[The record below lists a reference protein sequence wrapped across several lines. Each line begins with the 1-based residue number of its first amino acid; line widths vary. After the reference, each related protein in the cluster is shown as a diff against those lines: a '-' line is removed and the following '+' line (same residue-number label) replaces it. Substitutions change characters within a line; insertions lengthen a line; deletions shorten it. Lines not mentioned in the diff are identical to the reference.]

1 MNGNVPSALS
11 TSMGMEKKPFTYL
24 PGGIDFSELKSPKMQ
39 KRIHKHLQGNGLA
52 ADQTVSAPFGGVGG
66 TASTPSTKHENAMRG
81 SSLPR
86 SMGSTTMMA
95 NTPYKKPEFK
105 KQGSI
110 SDLLSFTDP
119 DPPPATMFQS
129 KPQAEPYNPYAKK
142 KPSNDDSVIEYN
154 NGVRVQQQEKQAN
167 PASAT
172 KAAMHATPFVQAS
185 QKSNGQENLPR
196 PPINNVMQSHLVN
209 STPNLSG
216 MMTPPLPPSK
226 PPSGTMTPPP
236 PPPPKPPSGI
246 MTPPPKPPVGT
257 MTPPPLAPPKPNQV
271 CPPPPPAPPKPPSG
285 VIPPPPPPPPPSAD
299 ADPFN
304 MSAPKMKAS
313 KVNQVH
319 AQLQHEKMQKL
330 EEERLERERLEE
342 LERQRQEALE
352 RQRQEEERRRQEEE
366 RKRLEEER
374 KRQEEERKR
383 IEDERH
389 RQEELER
396 QRQMELEKQ
405 RQEELQ
411 RQRQLEME
419 WQRQEE
425 EKRQTQKELDLYNQQ
440 QEEIRMLE
448 ELQQQKLDELWR
460 LKEEEKLRE
469 HQIKQLKS
477 QTSIEEE
484 KRREFEQ
491 YMQEEMQR
499 QEAMSDVQQGQTTG
513 QLTPKRASSDVPDQ
527 SKKFDATFIPY
538 FIPRDKMEP
547 MELYEEMPSEQEM
560 GVSGFE
566 IDRSR
571 FKEKVRP
578 KPPLPPPSPTKL
590 KRGRGYQSPKL
601 MEQQRMKQEEELIR
615 KAQEQDKKRRE
626 VEEQRKIIE
635 DNQRKI
641 DEIKHQQR
649 LEQENLRRQA
659 EEEKQRQE
667 EEQRRQYEEQQ
678 RQYLEMQ
685 RIEEERIRRAHE
697 EEKLRKAQEEERL
710 RREAEEARIRQAQ
723 EDERLWRAQ
732 QEEKR
737 LEEMR
742 RQEEE
747 LRWQQSR
754 IPDHDPFAMQPRVD
768 LLNRPFFSPPVLM
781 PSNPM
786 FSSDFFKADPF
797 NHQQIMTEP
806 SHQNQRIS
814 PQGVKDGSSRII
826 PIQVEKGKNAFS
838 NQTNNEA
845 SKVREV
851 PISINNLNDLK
862 HHQRQNNAEDSIRGY
877 SKPQAKPKAESG
889 SGFDDVMKAMKSN
902 PTFSQRERNSSLHSV
917 ESVPSS
923 PATVQ
928 VTGTFQPP
936 PLKHVR
942 QHSLPDSVGPQH
954 LRRSSEPEAILQ
966 TRKNV
971 ASELDSNM
979 GDPKNRK
986 PSNMFGPRKTPS
998 QSPYMRLLSRAL
1010 SQSSNEGDGGN
1021 GEFEEGQVVS
1031 KEYKGEQGRYMPPKH
1046 GKPAKFQEDEV

>member
-1 MNGNVPSALS
+1 
-11 TSMGMEKKPFTYL
+11 
-24 PGGIDFSELKSPKMQ
+24 
-39 KRIHKHLQGNGLA
+39 
-52 ADQTVSAPFGGVGG
+52 
-66 TASTPSTKHENAMRG
+66 
-81 SSLPR
+81 
-86 SMGSTTMMA
+86 
-95 NTPYKKPEFK
+95 
-105 KQGSI
+105 
-110 SDLLSFTDP
+110 
-119 DPPPATMFQS
+119 
-129 KPQAEPYNPYAKK
+129 
-142 KPSNDDSVIEYN
+142 
-154 NGVRVQQQEKQAN
+154 
-167 PASAT
+167 
-172 KAAMHATPFVQAS
+172 
-185 QKSNGQENLPR
+185 
-196 PPINNVMQSHLVN
+196 
-209 STPNLSG
+209 
-216 MMTPPLPPSK
+216 
-226 PPSGTMTPPP
+226 
-236 PPPPKPPSGI
+236 
-246 MTPPPKPPVGT
+246 
-257 MTPPPLAPPKPNQV
+257 
-271 CPPPPPAPPKPPSG
+271 
-285 VIPPPPPPPPPSAD
+285 
-299 ADPFN
+299 
-304 MSAPKMKAS
+304 
-313 KVNQVH
+313 
-319 AQLQHEKMQKL
+319 
-330 EEERLERERLEE
+330 
-342 LERQRQEALE
+342 
-352 RQRQEEERRRQEEE
+352 
-366 RKRLEEER
+366 
-374 KRQEEERKR
+374 
-383 IEDERH
+383 
-389 RQEELER
+389 
-396 QRQMELEKQ
+396 MELEKQ
-405 RQEELQ
+405 RQQELQ

-513 QLTPKRASSDVPDQ
+513 QLTHKRTSSDVPDQ
-527 SKKFDATFIPY
+527 SGNFEATFIPY

-560 GVSGFE
+560 GVSGYE

-641 DEIKHQQR
+641 DEIKQQQR

-659 EEEKQRQE
+659 EEERKRQE

-678 RQYLEMQ
+678 RHYEEQQRQYLEMQ
-685 RIEEERIRRAHE
+685 RMEEERIRIAHE
-697 EEKLRKAQEEERL
+697 EELLRKAQEEERL
-710 RREAEEARIRQAQ
+710 WREAEEARIRQAQ
-723 EDERLWRAQ
+723 EEERLWKAQ

-786 FSSDFFKADPF
+786 FSSNFFKADPF

-806 SHQNQRIS
+806 SHQNQRSS

-826 PIQVEKGKNAFS
+826 PIQVEKAGKNAFS
-838 NQTNNEA
+838 NQSNNEA

-862 HHQRQNNAEDSIRGY
+862 QHQRQNNAEDSIRGY
-877 SKPQAKPKAESG
+877 SKPQAKAKVESG

-928 VTGTFQPP
+928 ASGTFQPP

-942 QHSLPDSVGPQH
+942 QHSLPDSAGALH
-954 LRRSSEPEAILQ
+954 LRRSSEPEAILK

-971 ASELDSNM
+971 ASELDSTM
-979 GDPKNRK
+979 GDPKNRR

-1010 SQSSNEGDGGN
+1010 SQSSNDGDGDN

-1031 KEYKGEQGRYMPPKH
+1031 KEYKGEQGRFMPPKH
-1046 GKPAKFQEDEV
+1046 EKPAKFQEDEV